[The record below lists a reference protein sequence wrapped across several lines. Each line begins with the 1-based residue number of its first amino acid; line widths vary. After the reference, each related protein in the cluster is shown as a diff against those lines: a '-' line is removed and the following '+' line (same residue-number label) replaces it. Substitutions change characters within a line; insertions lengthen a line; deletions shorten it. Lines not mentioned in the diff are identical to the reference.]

1 MVVSHEIVIKCNP
14 EHLTLADYLEDNPHP
29 PCPIVGL
36 DNITEFWPGHRKPG
50 DKVTVHRRPLYHCS
64 LSECYNEQ
72 GSSRQMM
79 EHLMRQYHVESWVKE
94 RGESVPQ
101 DMHDLVKLCKEL
113 TEKVDLGSMKVIM
126 KEELWKKC
134 MEARLR
140 LTKRQAEAL
149 HRKEKRNKGD
159 AGSNAK
165 LQCIDPVIEALRAAK
180 KNAPREKIQK
190 CSEAPSSASNSSL
203 NIKPSRGKSS
213 SSKHSLPYLQSMPV
227 PSSSSSIMGVSSPV
241 SMSSLVQAQ
250 PTSTVMTST
259 STTVRASDEI
269 NVPDVSALDCAINS
283 IGFKPIE
290 TEESLINRLSGLEE
304 FTMQT
309 LNLSDSDRNMKND
322 ETVNLEVNITEET
335 VEHTEIRSLTRRNSL
350 GLNPKESDIPDL
362 QPSSRT
368 EISIEDT
375 KVNEDKSCIGPQPPV
390 TEVQKKLSL
399 KEYQEKLRKQRQ
411 GSDPPD
417 EEEDIKP
424 FQDDDG
430 IEVVGMKQ
438 ANVDT
443 SRFGT
448 LEPPV
453 KKEKPSGDSRDLLD
467 TGSEEVVVE
476 ATVKAPQIDPIQ
488 AFKFRVTDLVKI
500 HLLNYYAKDSKD
512 LNKKNGELK
521 EIKIKT
527 ENEFMEYCKYYSKKF
542 QSDILEAYTAIN
554 GSIEG
559 IEKENIKQYGIEFD
573 IDKYFSQK

>member
-1 MVVSHEIVIKCNP
+1 MVVSQEVVIKCNP

-64 LSECYNEQ
+64 LPDCYNEQ

-79 EHLMRQYHVESWVKE
+79 EHLMRQYHVEGWVKE

-101 DMHDLVKLCKEL
+101 DMHDLVKLCKKL
-113 TEKVDLGSMKVIM
+113 TEKVDLGSMRVIV

-149 HRKEKRNKGD
+149 HRKENRIKGG
-159 AGSNAK
+159 AGSNTK
-165 LQCIDPVIEALRAAK
+165 PQCIDPVIEALRAAK
-180 KNAPREKIQK
+180 KNAPREKNQK
-190 CSEAPSSASNSSL
+190 SSEAPNSASNSSH
-203 NIKPSRGKSS
+203 NIKLSRGKS
-213 SSKHSLPYLQSMPV
+213 SSKHSLPSLQSMPV
-227 PSSSSSIMGVSSPV
+227 PSSSSSISLVSSPV
-241 SMSSLVQAQ
+241 SISSLVQAQ

-269 NVPDVSALDCAINS
+269 NVPDVSELDCAINS
-283 IGFKPIE
+283 IGSKPIE
-290 TEESLINRLSGLEE
+290 TEESLLNKSPGLEE
-304 FTMQT
+304 FTLQT
-309 LNLSDSDRNMKND
+309 LNLTDSDWNMKND
-322 ETVNLEVNITEET
+322 EAVNLEVNTPEET
-335 VEHTEIRSLTRRNSL
+335 VQHTEI
-350 GLNPKESDIPDL
+350 GCLNPQESDITYL
-362 QPSSRT
+362 QPPSRT
-368 EISIEDT
+368 DISIEDA
-375 KVNEDKSCIGPQPPV
+375 KVNEDKSCIGPQAPV

-411 GSDPPD
+411 GSDPPK

-512 LNKKNGELK
+512 LKKKNGELK